1 MPLHVINAI
10 LATCRDAELFDFTRD
25 DFALPSSFPFLPFR
39 IFAPFLHFDRC
50 SRNRGRIFINPFVA
64 IFVHEVFFFRNVA
77 SVFRF
82 YLFVSS
88 IIKIIRKKERN
99 LSRVP
104 RTFSKNAKRLIFLFL
119 PLLFYTLKYNTS
131 RKKIVIQNSNK
142 ARNFI
147 FVFLPPFGGK
157 LWKIFVTRNSQNAKS
172 LILFPSHSTTGFPD
186 QS

>member
-10 LATCRDAELFDFTRD
+10 LATSRDAELFDFTRD
-25 DFALPSSFPFLPFR
+25 DFALPSSFSFLPFR

-50 SRNRGRIFINPFVA
+50 SRNRGRIFINPFLA

-119 PLLFYTLKYNTS
+119 PLLFYTLKYNR
-131 RKKIVIQNSNK
+131 RKKIQIERGIVHDYL
-142 ARNFI
+142 I
-147 FVFLPPFGGK
+147 FVFLPPLGGK

-172 LILFPSHSTTGFPD
+172 LILFSSHSTTGLPD